1 MKDTKHTHLI
11 SSLAIVAVFFTTL
24 VTADDSDVELSTP
37 SAEEI
42 SKNDATLEYRTK
54 TVYESSW
61 LPGVRLCEE
70 DEVDY
75 HGGLRKVN
83 CQDDKLIDA
92 VSTREPDP
100 YNTKPN
106 IIVDDAVQPNGNIL
120 RIQFRK
126 KSYTHVNTSDN

>member
-1 MKDTKHTHLI
+1 MNDSKHTHLLL
-11 SSLAIVAVFFTTL
+11 SLAIGAMLSTTL
-24 VTADDSDVELSTP
+24 AFADETIVEHTPP

-42 SKNDATLEYRTK
+42 SKSKTILEYRTK

-61 LPGVRLCEE
+61 LPGVRLCED

-75 HGGLRKVN
+75 HGGMRKVN
-83 CQDDKLIDA
+83 CQDDRLIDA

-106 IIVDDAVQPNGNIL
+106 IIVDDNVQPNGNIL

-126 KSYTHVNTSDN
+126 KAYTHVTTTDN